1 MGEVASGRGRHY
13 TVSAIAPPV
22 YSKGPVQEAF
32 FEESPLQKEEGW
44 WLPVVGEGGSF
55 CWAKPEARCTQRPRA
70 TRENRPLVCPS
81 CPAFAP
87 LGVLS
92 LEGVPR
98 SLEGLLPLLAQ
109 LTALALKNGRLFTE
123 REEALAHL
131 RAQAEALAH
140 VNQVARDVARLLQ
153 PEGVL
158 ELLARALK
166 ERFGFY
172 RVTVALV
179 RGDLLEGHLT
189 LRGDEFF
196 WTEGQSQI
204 RFPLATSADP
214 LVQALRQRKTLLL
227 PREALPERAR
237 SGVGPNVAVVPPLEE
252 EALGVFS
259 VDRGPGGRPVG
270 EEEVGYLELLAGIV
284 AVALKNAQLYRERG
298 RLSLALAA
306 ERGRLVR
313 IPEELPDGVVV
324 LLGEEGFANRR
335 AREILG
341 LGERVVLS
349 HLPAQLGPALEGG
362 RLEVLFQGVTYSVRG
377 RRVGEMRVLVLHD
390 ISERAKLERALREEA
405 RFTQGLSE
413 MAQAALAERGLA
425 RVAEALAAR
434 LTLLFG
440 ADRAL
445 FLVEEAGGLR
455 SLSTGEEVPRPNL
468 LEQALEE
475 GRPLPL
481 EEGARGRC
489 GLAETAEAK
498 GLVVAPFAAPGFR
511 GGLALVYRKP
521 RRFGERFLSRVAQAA
536 NLAALALEKARF
548 LDHLEAEEER
558 LKALLENAQDVI
570 YVLDGQGLLR
580 FVSESARAVLGYD
593 PEEVKALGAW
603 DHVHP
608 EDRPRAQNLLAELL
622 ACPGEVR
629 RAELKVLYRDGT
641 PIPVEA

>member
-1 MGEVASGRGRHY
+1 MHP
-13 TVSAIAPPV
+13 APPGHPG
-22 YSKGPVQEAF
+22 KPAPG
-32 FEESPLQKEEGW
+32 
-44 WLPVVGEGGSF
+44 LPF
-55 CWAKPEARCTQRPRA
+55 LPR
-70 TRENRPLVCPS
+70 LC
-81 CPAFAP
+81 P

-475 GRPLPL
+475 GRALPL